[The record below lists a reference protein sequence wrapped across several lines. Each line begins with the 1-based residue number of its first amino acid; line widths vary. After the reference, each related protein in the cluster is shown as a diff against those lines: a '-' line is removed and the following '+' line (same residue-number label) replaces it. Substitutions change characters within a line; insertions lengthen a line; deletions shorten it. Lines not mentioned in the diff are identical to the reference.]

1 MGAGVRRR
9 RTQASREAHHD
20 GRNEDDGRA
29 AGQRPGREV
38 VVNTKNADGSIYAE
52 TPAYVHSDGTAMVPW
67 DCTGSYNDYSDSYA
81 DGAVVP
87 GSNWLDIRTGE
98 PGLVVD
104 GVPVLGPF
112 KRGFSYGSV
121 R

>member
-1 MGAGVRRR
+1 MSNTDWNGAAFTLSGDAGWVK
-9 RTQASREAHHD
+9 ASWVE
-20 GRNEDDGRA
+20 
-29 AGQRPGREV
+29 
-38 VVNTKNADGSIYAE
+38 ADGSIYAE

-81 DGAVVP
+81 GGAAVP
-87 GSNWLDIRTGE
+87 SSNWLDVRTGE